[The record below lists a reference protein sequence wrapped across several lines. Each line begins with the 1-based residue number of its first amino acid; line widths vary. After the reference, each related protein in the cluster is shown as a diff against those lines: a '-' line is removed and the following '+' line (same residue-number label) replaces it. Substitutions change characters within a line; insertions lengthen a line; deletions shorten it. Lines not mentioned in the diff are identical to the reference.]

1 MTYGELFS
9 FSMSILTLRYWQ
21 NFVLNVF
28 EAQISAQITSDG
40 SSNYWLVLF
49 DKLNLFF
56 TMIFTAELFV
66 NMFAHW
72 FKAFAASW

>member
-1 MTYGELFS
+1 L
-9 FSMSILTLRYWQ
+9 Q

-28 EAQISAQITSDG
+28 EAQISAQAPPDG
-40 SSNYWLVLF
+40 SSNGWIVLF

-56 TMIFTAELFV
+56 TMIFTAELCV

-72 FKAFAASW
+72 FKNFAASW